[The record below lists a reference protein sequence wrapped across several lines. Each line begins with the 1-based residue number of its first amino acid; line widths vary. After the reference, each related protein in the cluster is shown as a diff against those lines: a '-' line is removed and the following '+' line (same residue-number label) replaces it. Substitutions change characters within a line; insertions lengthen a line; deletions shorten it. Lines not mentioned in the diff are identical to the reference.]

1 MTTFDYIL
9 LIVAA
14 AVLLYQVRL
23 LLRMKRDVLISGV
36 PPHRKTV
43 GVLMALII
51 VLAFFRTEDFTRQW
65 PLFVLVVVVCLTV
78 FAGGAGLAGDGMY
91 SSGTFISFKQAAYY
105 EFRTR
110 PNGDLTFHLSR
121 LTKEGQMIIKPVQ
134 QDEILQMMENNN
146 IPTFE
151 EYQKKMSK
159 RLGDRVNASQNKK
172 KKKKS

>member
-9 LIVAA
+9 MII
-14 AVLLYQVRL
+14 AVSVLSYQVKL
-23 LLRMKRDVLISGV
+23 LVRMKRDVLIPGV

-51 VLAFFRTEDFTRQW
+51 VLAIIRTEDFTRQW

-91 SSGTFISFKQAAYY
+91 SGGTFISFKQAAYY

-110 PNGDLTFHLSR
+110 PDGQETFHLSR
-121 LTKEGQMIIKPVQ
+121 LAKEGQMIFKPEQ
-134 QDEILQMMENNN
+134 KADILQIMENNSV
-146 IPTFE
+146 PTFE
-151 EYQKKMSK
+151 EYQKKMSR
-159 RLGDRVNASQNKK
+159 RLNDRVNASQNKK
-172 KKKKS
+172 KKK

>member
-9 LIVAA
+9 MII
-14 AVLLYQVRL
+14 AVSVLSDQVKLLV
-23 LLRMKRDVLISGV
+23 RMKRDVLIPGV

-51 VLAFFRTEDFTRQW
+51 VLAIIRTEDFTRQW

-91 SSGTFISFKQAAYY
+91 SGGTFISFKQAAYY

-110 PNGDLTFHLSR
+110 PDGQETFHLSR
-121 LTKEGQMIIKPVQ
+121 LAKEGQMIFKPEQ
-134 QDEILQMMENNN
+134 KADILQIMENNSV
-146 IPTFE
+146 PTFE
-151 EYQKKMSK
+151 EYQKKMSR
-159 RLGDRVNASQNKK
+159 RLNDRVNASQNKK
-172 KKKKS
+172 KKK

>member
-14 AVLLYQVRL
+14 IVLIYQVQL
-23 LLRMKRDVLISGV
+23 LIRMKQDVLIPGA
-36 PPHRKTV
+36 PPNRKTIA
-43 GVLMALII
+43 VLMAI
-51 VLAFFRTEDFTRQW
+51 VIALAIFRTQDFSRQW

-78 FAGGAGLAGDGMY
+78 FAGGAGLAGNGMY

-105 EFRTR
+105 EFGKARDGSPVFR
-110 PNGDLTFHLSR
+110 LSR
-121 LTKEGQMIIKPVQ
+121 LTKEGHMIIKPEQ
-134 QDEILQMMENNN
+134 QEEIRQLMEDNN

-159 RLGDRVNASQNKK
+159 RMDSRINASQNRKK
-172 KKKKS
+172 KK